1 MGSAQRCGVEA
12 GHAPPLL
19 FLEREGTPPRIRRWS
34 NEGDEW
40 KERRCPKK
48 SVLRLDRDE
57 ALEAARLWQE
67 CGDAREFACRVL
79 GGVMN
84 ALMDSEAQ
92 QMCGASRNE
101 RSDGREN
108 SRNGYRPR
116 SLKTAVG
123 DVELEIPKLR
133 HGTYYPEGMLARW
146 SRVDTSVA
154 SIVQEM
160 YVCGVSTRKVERVAS
175 KLGISSLSSSE
186 VSSLCS
192 DLDAEVEEFR
202 RRDLSGTPCCYLW
215 LDATY
220 MSCRGRLVGR
230 LAGRRDRD
238 RAGRRRA
245 QALPGLRRGRHRA
258 RTPGRHSSAGCASA
272 GWPAFASWSPTA
284 TPGSWPP
291 SRACSRAAPG
301 SAA

>member
-1 MGSAQRCGVEA
+1 MKGKAMPQE
-12 GHAPPLL
+12 
-19 FLEREGTPPRIRRWS
+19 E
-34 NEGDEW
+34 
-40 KERRCPKK
+40 
-48 SVLRLDRDE
+48 SVLRLGRDE

-92 QMCGASRNE
+92 QMCGAGRNE
-101 RSDGREN
+101 RGGGREN
-108 SRNGYRPR
+108 SRNGYRTR
-116 SLKTAVG
+116 SLRTAVG

-154 SIVQEM
+154 AIVQEM

-175 KLGISSLSSSE
+175 RLGISSLSSSE

-192 DLDAEVEEFR
+192 GLDAEVAEFR

-220 MSCRGRLVGR
+220 MSCRVGSSVVSQGVVTAIGLGADGRKHFLGCDVVDTESEDSWAAFLG
-230 LAGRRDRD
+230 
-238 RAGRRRA
+238 
-245 QALPGLRRGRHRA
+245 GLRERGLSVFRNI
-258 RTPGRHSSAGCASA
+258 
-272 GWPAFASWSPTA
+272 
-284 TPGSWPP
+284 
-291 SRACSRAAPG
+291 
-301 SAA
+301 

>member
-1 MGSAQRCGVEA
+1 M
-12 GHAPPLL
+12 
-19 FLEREGTPPRIRRWS
+19 
-34 NEGDEW
+34 
-40 KERRCPKK
+40 
-48 SVLRLDRDE
+48 
-57 ALEAARLWQE
+57 
-67 CGDAREFACRVL
+67 CRVL
-79 GGVMN
+79 GSVMN

-92 QMCGASRNE
+92 QMR
-101 RSDGREN
+101 REPQ
-108 SRNGYRPR
+108 RAQRRQGEQPQRLPPQ

-192 DLDAEVEEFR
+192 DLDAEVDEFR

-215 LDATY
+215 LG
-220 MSCRGRLVGR
+220 RHLHELQGRLVGR

-245 QALPGLRRGRHRA
+245 QALPRAATWSTPRA

-291 SRACSRAAPG
+291 SRACSGLRPAALRDAPAAQPPERLLGQARGPRRPSGDLVHAAVYQTTLTSRAAWGRGGAPG
-301 SAA
+301 GVGVRRAGEVFEQAEDSALAFTAFP

>member
-1 MGSAQRCGVEA
+1 MPQE
-12 GHAPPLL
+12 
-19 FLEREGTPPRIRRWS
+19 E
-34 NEGDEW
+34 
-40 KERRCPKK
+40 
-48 SVLRLDRDE
+48 SVLRLGRDE

-133 HGTYYPEGMLARW
+133 HGTYYPEGMARAMVARRHLGGRHRAGDVRVRRVHPQGRARGVQAGHILA
-146 SRVDTSVA
+146 
-154 SIVQEM
+154 
-160 YVCGVSTRKVERVAS
+160 VE
-175 KLGISSLSSSE
+175 LGGLE
-186 VSSLCS
+186 PL
-192 DLDAEVEEFR
+192 LRPR
-202 RRDLSGTPCCYLW
+202 RRGGGVPPPRPFGHAVLLPVARRHLHE
-215 LDATY
+215 LQ
-220 MSCRGRLVGR
+220 GRLVGR

-238 RAGRRRA
+238 RLGADGRKHFLGCDVVDTESEDSWA
-245 QALPGLRRGRHRA
+245 AFLG
-258 RTPGRHSSAGCASA
+258 GCASA

>member
-1 MGSAQRCGVEA
+1 M
-12 GHAPPLL
+12 
-19 FLEREGTPPRIRRWS
+19 EGKAMPQ
-34 NEGDEW
+34 EE
-40 KERRCPKK
+40 
-48 SVLRLDRDE
+48 SVLRLGRDE

-92 QMCGASRNE
+92 QMCGAGRNE

-154 SIVQEM
+154 AIVQEM

-192 DLDAEVEEFR
+192 DLDAEVAEFR

-220 MSCRGRLVGR
+220 MSCRVGSSVVSQGVVTAIGLGADGRKHFL
-230 LAGRRDRD
+230 
-238 RAGRRRA
+238 
-245 QALPGLRRGRHRA
+245 
-258 RTPGRHSSAGCASA
+258 GCDAVDTESEDSWA
-272 GWPAFASWSPTA
+272 AFL
-284 TPGSWPP
+284 GG
-291 SRACSRAAPG
+291 C
-301 SAA
+301 

>member
-1 MGSAQRCGVEA
+1 MPQE
-12 GHAPPLL
+12 
-19 FLEREGTPPRIRRWS
+19 E
-34 NEGDEW
+34 
-40 KERRCPKK
+40 
-48 SVLRLDRDE
+48 SVLRLGRDE

-79 GGVMN
+79 GSVMN

-154 SIVQEM
+154 AIVQEM

-192 DLDAEVEEFR
+192 DLDAEVAEFR

-220 MSCRGRLVGR
+220 MSCRVGSSVVSQGVVASVNIFFTIFTNVFSPIAPTRMRRIRLR
-230 LAGRRDRD
+230 
-238 RAGRRRA
+238 
-245 QALPGLRRGRHRA
+245 
-258 RTPGRHSSAGCASA
+258 GCA
-272 GWPAFASWSPTA
+272 AF
-284 TPGSWPP
+284 GV
-291 SRACSRAAPG
+291 
-301 SAA
+301 